1 MERRNAKFEI
11 CPYSGL
17 SGARVD
23 NYAPECLRGFCN
35 RILAFCNGILQRHG
49 DSDIAKQSRKG
60 LAPLMAGATRAFCNG
75 IAKRKAI
82 GK

>member
-1 MERRNAKFEI
+1 MQGRNAKFEI

-35 RILAFCNGILQRHG
+35 GKF
-49 DSDIAKQSRKG
+49 
-60 LAPLMAGATRAFCNG
+60 AFCNG
-75 IAKRKAI
+75 IAKREAI